1 VGGGG
6 IKGGQVVGG
15 SDEHGAHVA
24 DRLVTIGD
32 LYATIYKA
40 FGIDWTKTY
49 DTPIGR
55 PIKIANSIED
65 KTGNPVESLV

>member
-1 VGGGG
+1 MLQ
-6 IKGGQVVGG
+6 IRSFTLHPAAAQC
-15 SDEHGAHVA
+15 SH
-24 DRLVTIGD
+24 LVTIGD

-65 KTGNPVESLV
+65 KTGNPIQSLV